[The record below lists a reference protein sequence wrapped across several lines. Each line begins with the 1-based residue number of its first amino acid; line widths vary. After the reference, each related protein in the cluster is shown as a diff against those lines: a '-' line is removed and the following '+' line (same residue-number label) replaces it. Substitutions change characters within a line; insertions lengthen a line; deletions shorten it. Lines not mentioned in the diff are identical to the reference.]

1 MMGRPPCCDKAN
13 VKRGPWTPE
22 EDAKILAY
30 VASHGIGNWTLVPQ
44 KAGLNR
50 CGKSCRLRWTNYL
63 RPDLKHDNFTP
74 EEEACILELHK
85 TIGSRWSLIAKH
97 LPGRTDNDV
106 KNYWN
111 TKLKKKLKNMGIDPL
126 THKPFAQVFAEFG
139 KLSGLPSPS
148 NQNALLKNTIK
159 NEAVF
164 EPEPRSF
171 PTNAQNSRFVSPE
184 MHEQL
189 QIQNTPLVH
198 NFPREPIQPPHSS
211 SDTSFPHFA
220 SSPYCSS
227 SYEQPLSQFLTSSS
241 STPWNEFILQDPDTE
256 LPRQDSKFPGTFSSD
271 DPMTPSV
278 QGEAGPICGF
288 TNEGVNN
295 LDEDITE
302 GARGEASSSMAEDSF
317 VENILARDRQMQLE
331 YPQLLDGYFD

>member
-1 MMGRPPCCDKAN
+1 M
-13 VKRGPWTPE
+13 
-22 EDAKILAY
+22 
-30 VASHGIGNWTLVPQ
+30 
-44 KAGLNR
+44 
-50 CGKSCRLRWTNYL
+50 
-63 RPDLKHDNFTP
+63 
-74 EEEACILELHK
+74 
-85 TIGSRWSLIAKH
+85 
-97 LPGRTDNDV
+97 

-159 NEAVF
+159 NEALF

-171 PTNAQNSRFVSPE
+171 PINVPNSRFVNAE
-184 MHEQL
+184 MNEQL
-189 QIQNTPLVH
+189 QIQNSPLVH
-198 NFPREPIQPPHSS
+198 NFPRESIQPPHSS
-211 SDTSFPHFA
+211 SDNSFTHFTS
-220 SSPYCSS
+220 SQYCSS

-241 STPWNEFILQDPDTE
+241 SSSSTPWNEFILQDPCPMPDTE
-256 LPRQDSKFPGTFSSD
+256 VPTQDCKFPGTFSSD
-271 DPMTPSV
+271 DPMTTSV
-278 QGEAGPICGF
+278 QGEAMPLCGF
-288 TNEGVNN
+288 TNEGMNN

-302 GARGEASSSMAEDSF
+302 GLTEKSHGEASSSMAEDSF

>member
-1 MMGRPPCCDKAN
+1 
-13 VKRGPWTPE
+13 
-22 EDAKILAY
+22 
-30 VASHGIGNWTLVPQ
+30 
-44 KAGLNR
+44 
-50 CGKSCRLRWTNYL
+50 
-63 RPDLKHDNFTP
+63 
-74 EEEACILELHK
+74 
-85 TIGSRWSLIAKH
+85 
-97 LPGRTDNDV
+97 
-106 KNYWN
+106 
-111 TKLKKKLKNMGIDPL
+111 MGIDPL

-148 NQNALLKNTIK
+148 NQNALLKNTVK
-159 NEAVF
+159 NEALF

-171 PTNAQNSRFVSPE
+171 PTNVQNSRFVSPE
-184 MHEQL
+184 MNEQL

-211 SDTSFPHFA
+211 PDTSFPHFA

-278 QGEAGPICGF
+278 QD
-288 TNEGVNN
+288 EGVNN